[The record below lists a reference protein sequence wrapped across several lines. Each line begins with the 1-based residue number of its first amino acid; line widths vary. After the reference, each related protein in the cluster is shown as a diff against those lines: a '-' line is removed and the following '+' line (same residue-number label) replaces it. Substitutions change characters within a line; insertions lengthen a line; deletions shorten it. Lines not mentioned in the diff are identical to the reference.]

1 VHVVVRCAGL
11 WGKSDL
17 SSNDPISPR
26 RRFSTAAGFLFLEQ
40 WIESKGFLMTQTST
54 DTANFADTLRTSRPR
69 DADAVAEPS
78 RDHLSHIQ
86 LLEAE
91 SIHIIREVA
100 AEFERP
106 VMLYS
111 IGKDSSVMLR
121 LAQKAFHPAPIPFP
135 LLHVDTGYKFR
146 EMLEF
151 RDRYTAELG
160 LKLLVWRNEEALAD
174 GANPIRLGTQR
185 CCGLLKTQALL
196 DGLRAHGFDAAFG
209 GARRD
214 EEKSRAKER
223 IFSFRDSAG
232 QWDPK
237 NQRPELWSLFNGRIG
252 PGESIRVF
260 PLSNWTELDIWHY
273 IHLEKIPIV
282 PLYFAKER
290 RMLVRGD
297 SLIPVEQPFVKGLP
311 GEEQWVKCR
320 LRSLGCSPCT
330 GAIRSDADTV
340 PKIIAELMAVRNS
353 ERANRIIDHDQDGS
367 MELKKREG
375 YF

>member
-1 VHVVVRCAGL
+1 VP
-11 WGKSDL
+11 SQ
-17 SSNDPISPR
+17 PP
-26 RRFSTAAGFLFLEQ
+26 AAG
-40 WIESKGFLMTQTST
+40 
-54 DTANFADTLRTSRPR
+54 R
-69 DADAVAEPS
+69 
-78 RDHLSHIQ
+78 LSHLQI
-86 LLEAE
+86 LEAE
-91 SIHIIREVA
+91 SIHIFREVA
-100 AEFERP
+100 AEFRNP

-121 LAQKAFHPAPIPFP
+121 LAQKAFYPGPIPFP

-160 LKLLVWRNEEALAD
+160 LKLIVWRNEEALAD
-174 GANPIRLGTQR
+174 GASPVLLGTSR

-196 DGLRAHGFDAAFG
+196 DALRAHGFDAAFG

-237 NQRPELWSLFNGRIG
+237 NQRPELWNLFNGRIRE
-252 PGESIRVF
+252 GESIRVF
-260 PLSNWTELDIWHY
+260 PLSNWTELDVWHY
-273 IHLEKIPIV
+273 IHLEQIPVV
-282 PLYFAKER
+282 PLYFARER
-290 RMLVRGD
+290 RMLVRDGQ
-297 SLIPVEQPFVKGLP
+297 LIPIEQPFVRGLP
-311 GEEQWVKCR
+311 GEEQWVRCR

-330 GAIRSDADTV
+330 GAIRSDANTV
-340 PKIIAELMAVRNS
+340 PKIIAELMATRNS
-353 ERANRIIDHDQDGS
+353 ERANRVIDHDQEGS

>member
-1 VHVVVRCAGL
+1 MASATIADVPVQQNR
-11 WGKSDL
+11 
-17 SSNDPISPR
+17 
-26 RRFSTAAGFLFLEQ
+26 AA
-40 WIESKGFLMTQTST
+40 
-54 DTANFADTLRTSRPR
+54 
-69 DADAVAEPS
+69 
-78 RDHLSHIQ
+78 LSHLKQ
-86 LLEAE
+86 LEAE
-91 SIHIIREVA
+91 SIHIFREVA
-100 AEFERP
+100 SEFEKP

-121 LAQKAFHPAPIPFP
+121 LAQKAFYPAPIPLP

-151 RDRYTAELG
+151 RDNYTRELG
-160 LKLLVWRNEEALAD
+160 LELLVWRNEAALAE
-174 GANPIRLGTQR
+174 GANPVKLGTQR
-185 CCGLLKTQALL
+185 CCGLLKTTALL
-196 DGLRAHGFDAAFG
+196 DALRHYGFDAAFG

-214 EEKSRAKER
+214 EERSRAKER
-223 IFSFRDSAG
+223 IYSFRDKAG

-237 NQRPELWSLFNGRIG
+237 AQRPELWNLYNSRIG

-273 IHLEKIPIV
+273 IHLENIPIV

-297 SLIPVEQPFVKGLP
+297 SLIPLEQSFVQGLP
-311 GEEQWVKCR
+311 GEEQMVRCR

-330 GAIRSDADTV
+330 GAIRSDADTL
-340 PKIIAELMAVRNS
+340 PKIIAELVSFRSS

-367 MELKKREG
+367 MEIKKREG